1 MNLTDASVQRFLATK
16 QIALLATVRAD
27 GAPLA
32 MPMWFLHDAATLT
45 MISEEGTKKV
55 HHLRRDPR
63 VCVVV
68 ESGEDAAHIRGMTVL
83 GRAEFLTDGPGRR
96 ALPRHALQP
105 RHVQDR
111 PGARQELGACLSAS
125 PGGSTIQFPLAP
137 MSLDIRITMVGA
149 IAWAPGAV
157 GRPRAPR
164 YLARELRHVRLAH
177 GSLRPRAPSGRA
189 VAALDA
195 CGARALRGGA
205 PERGRRVTPWP
216 PMAAASE

>member
-1 MNLTDASVQRFLATK
+1 RLRSGRVGRERRAHPGRDRARARRVPDRRARAS
-16 QIALLATVRAD
+16 RA
-27 GAPLA
+27 
-32 MPMWFLHDAATLT
+32 
-45 MISEEGTKKV
+45 
-55 HHLRRDPR
+55 
-63 VCVVV
+63 
-68 ESGEDAAHIRGMTVL
+68 
-83 GRAEFLTDGPGRR
+83 RR
-96 ALPRHALQP
+96 ALSREVPEPGGLVGWPRHALQP

-137 MSLDIRITMVGA
+137 TSLDIRITMVGA

-157 GRPRAPR
+157 GRLRAPR

-216 PMAAASE
+216 PMAAASEW